1 MHKSKKRTPPKK
13 SVNWLKI
20 LDDCTPGLVIPV
32 SARFQADVPEWKD
45 PSQEGSSSDESDTLR
60 LLGTTT
66 WPHEDDN
73 APTEEGDIGKG
84 RPDSCACKSPG
95 SAQCVKVHVSEARKK
110 LQSELGPAFKSWK
123 FDEMGEDVAKSW
135 SSRQKTMFV
144 QLVKSNPLLLQ
155 GKSFLMLAEASFTS
169 KTQKDIVSY
178 YLNVHVPKRIS
189 TLTRSGC
196 KMLDSDDDEVEGAST
211 ARKRSQADHVDVT
224 EFVKSHYLIGRR

>member
-13 SVNWLKI
+13 VNWMKF
-20 LDDCTPGLVIPV
+20 LDECTPGLVIPV
-32 SARFQADVPEWKD
+32 GARFQADVPEWKD

-84 RPDSCACKSPG
+84 RPDSCTHATPG
-95 SAQCVKVHVSEARKK
+95 SAQCVKAHISEARKK
-110 LQSELGPAFKSWK
+110 LQSELGPAFNSWK

-135 SSRQKTMFV
+135 TSRQKTKFV
-144 QLVKSNPLLLQ
+144 QLVKSNPLSQ
-155 GKSFLMLAEASFTS
+155 GKSFLMPAEESFSS
-169 KTQKDIVSY
+169 KTRKDIVSY

-189 TLTRSGC
+189 KLTRSGC
-196 KMLDSDDDEVEGAST
+196 KILDSDDDEVEGAST

-224 EFVKSHYLIGRR
+224 ELVKSHYLIGRR